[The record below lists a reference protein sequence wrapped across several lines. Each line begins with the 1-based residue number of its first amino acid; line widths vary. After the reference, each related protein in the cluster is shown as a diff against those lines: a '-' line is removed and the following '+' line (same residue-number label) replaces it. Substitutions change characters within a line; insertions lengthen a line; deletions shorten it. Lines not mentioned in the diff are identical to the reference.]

1 MMTSVGVAAAGLSH
15 TQPEKPSSSKFRG
28 WMIACILLMFG
39 SAAFLAA
46 GSSHVPSLSI
56 LPDGLLAMRR
66 LTAAV
71 ILFISTG
78 TALIFNLQSQ
88 RVFAL
93 QNTYN
98 AAPLLGLH
106 LLACCIA
113 VLSGNLLVIASA
125 WIFISASHHLQTSY
139 PDGQVLAPLVAWR
152 RWLISIIGDCGFLLV
167 AALLAAAYGST
178 QIRAIY
184 YNIALNP
191 DSFYTEQF
199 RELIAPLLIIVI
211 FIKCAQFPFSYW
223 LIPSRR
229 DNTSWLNLQ
238 LSCGSPLVAVLI
250 LMRLAPIVTGTA
262 SSTQI
267 LPLVVN
273 WAVLSA
279 GIYSFAGIWQTDRFK
294 AAFFMAV
301 SSISLLLVLVG
312 SGEMMTAEWGMMI
325 LFPSIFVLLFGLMLS
340 APLNRRPFFP
350 SRRPGYRSLL
360 ATVLIIC
367 GCINLC
373 MTPGF
378 SASMT
383 LGSDFATL
391 ARDHLS
397 LSMPDIGLLWMTI
410 VFNTVTG
417 VGLVAWSLRGRP
429 AAGYPERNLRPVAV
443 QLPPPKPSIM
453 STGLLLAISVMAL
466 FSCSLK
472 LIPSESLG
480 RLLPSQFSISSTG
493 GPTSLTNPAISIAL
507 GGIGT
512 VAGLILGVF
521 IQLAGK
527 AAVRGRLTKVVVIR
541 QAVLLVL
548 TVEQFTAGALVALIW
563 AAGKLIA
570 GLDRF
575 GLDLVG
581 STLGLVPHLIAT
593 CVRRGIRCRGPAR
606 IILLAFLFALSIAAA
621 GIAAAVHRA
630 GGI

>member
-1 MMTSVGVAAAGLSH
+1 
-15 TQPEKPSSSKFRG
+15 
-28 WMIACILLMFG
+28 MIACTLLMFG
-39 SAAFLAA
+39 SAAFLAVGPVHA
-46 GSSHVPSLSI
+46 PSLSI

-88 RVFAL
+88 RVFSL

-113 VLSGNLLVIASA
+113 ILSGNLLVIASA

-139 PDGQVLAPLVAWR
+139 PDGQLLAPLVAWR

-167 AALLAAAYGST
+167 AALLATAYGST
-178 QIRAIY
+178 QLRAIY

-191 DSFYTEQF
+191 DSFYTLQF
-199 RELIAPLLIIVI
+199 RQLIAPLLIVVI

-238 LSCGSPLVAVLI
+238 LSCGSPLVAILI
-250 LMRLAPIVTGTA
+250 LMRLAPILTGSG
-262 SSTQI
+262 SSTPI
-267 LPLVVN
+267 LPMVVN

-279 GIYSFAGIWQTDRFK
+279 GIYGFAGIWQTDRFK

-325 LFPSIFVLLFGLMLS
+325 LFPSIFLLLFGLMLS

-383 LGSDFATL
+383 LGSDFAAL

-429 AAGYPERNLRPVAV
+429 AAGSTDRNLRPAAI
-443 QLPPPKPSIM
+443 QLPPPKPSII

-466 FSCSLK
+466 LSCSLK

-480 RLLPSQFSISSTG
+480 RLLPSQLSIRSTG

-507 GGIGT
+507 GGMAT
-512 VAGLILGVF
+512 VSGLILGVF

-527 AAVRGRLTKVVVIR
+527 AAVRDRLTKLVVIR

-548 TVEQFTAGALVALIW
+548 TVEQFTAGSLVALIW

-570 GLDRF
+570 ALDRF
-575 GLDLVG
+575 GLDSMV
-581 STLGLVPHLIAT
+581 STVALIPHVIATVVRGCIRSKGLV
-593 CVRRGIRCRGPAR
+593 RM
-606 IILLAFLFALSIAAA
+606 ILLTLASLLTLLLA
-621 GIAAAVHRA
+621 GIAAALGRP
-630 GGI
+630 GGM

>member
-1 MMTSVGVAAAGLSH
+1 
-15 TQPEKPSSSKFRG
+15 
-28 WMIACILLMFG
+28 MIACTLLMFG

-46 GSSHVPSLSI
+46 GPVHAPSLSI

-88 RVFAL
+88 RVFSL

-113 VLSGNLLVIASA
+113 ILSGNLLVIASA

-139 PDGQVLAPLVAWR
+139 PDGQLLAPLVAWR

-167 AALLAAAYGST
+167 AALLATAYGST
-178 QIRAIY
+178 QLRAIY

-191 DSFYTEQF
+191 DSFYTLQF
-199 RELIAPLLIIVI
+199 RQLIAPLLIIVI

-238 LSCGSPLVAVLI
+238 LSCGSPLVAILI
-250 LMRLAPIVTGTA
+250 LMRLAPILTGSG
-262 SSTQI
+262 SSTPI
-267 LPLVVN
+267 LPMVVN

-279 GIYSFAGIWQTDRFK
+279 GIYGFAGIWQTDRFK

-325 LFPSIFVLLFGLMLS
+325 LFPSIFLLLFGLMLS

-383 LGSDFATL
+383 LGSDFAAL

-429 AAGYPERNLRPVAV
+429 AAGSTDRNLRPAAI
-443 QLPPPKPSIM
+443 QLPPPKPSII

-466 FSCSLK
+466 LSCSLK

-480 RLLPSQFSISSTG
+480 RLLPSQLSIRSTG

-507 GGIGT
+507 GGMAT
-512 VAGLILGVF
+512 VSGLILGVF

-527 AAVRGRLTKVVVIR
+527 AAVRDRLTKLVVIR

-548 TVEQFTAGALVALIW
+548 TVEQFTAGSLVALIW

-570 GLDRF
+570 ALDRF
-575 GLDLVG
+575 GLDSMV
-581 STLGLVPHLIAT
+581 STVALIPHVIATVVRGCIRSKGLV
-593 CVRRGIRCRGPAR
+593 RM
-606 IILLAFLFALSIAAA
+606 ILLTLASLLTLLLA
-621 GIAAAVHRA
+621 GIAAALGRP
-630 GGI
+630 GGM

>member
-1 MMTSVGVAAAGLSH
+1 
-15 TQPEKPSSSKFRG
+15 
-28 WMIACILLMFG
+28 MIACTLLMFG
-39 SAAFLAA
+39 SAAFLAVGPVHA
-46 GSSHVPSLSI
+46 PSLSI

-88 RVFAL
+88 RVFSL

-113 VLSGNLLVIASA
+113 ILSGNLLVIASA

-139 PDGQVLAPLVAWR
+139 PDGQLLAPLVAWR

-167 AALLAAAYGST
+167 AALLATAYGST
-178 QIRAIY
+178 QLRAIY

-191 DSFYTEQF
+191 DSFYTLQF
-199 RELIAPLLIIVI
+199 RQLIAPLLIVVI

-238 LSCGSPLVAVLI
+238 LSCGSPLVAILI
-250 LMRLAPIVTGTA
+250 LMRLAPILTGSG
-262 SSTQI
+262 SSTPI
-267 LPLVVN
+267 LPMVVN

-279 GIYSFAGIWQTDRFK
+279 GIYGFAGIWQTDRFK

-312 SGEMMTAEWGMMI
+312 SGEMMTTEWGMMI
-325 LFPSIFVLLFGLMLS
+325 LFPSIFLLLFGLMLS

-383 LGSDFATL
+383 LGSDFAAL

-429 AAGYPERNLRPVAV
+429 AAGSTDRNLRPAAI
-443 QLPPPKPSIM
+443 QLPPPKPSII

-466 FSCSLK
+466 LSCSLK

-480 RLLPSQFSISSTG
+480 RLLPSQLSIRSTG

-507 GGIGT
+507 GGMAT
-512 VAGLILGVF
+512 VSGLILGVF

-527 AAVRGRLTKVVVIR
+527 AAVRDRLTKLVVIR

-548 TVEQFTAGALVALIW
+548 TVEQFTAGSLVALIW

-570 GLDRF
+570 ALDRF
-575 GLDLVG
+575 GLDSMV
-581 STLGLVPHLIAT
+581 STVALIPHVIATVVRGCIRSKGLV
-593 CVRRGIRCRGPAR
+593 RM
-606 IILLAFLFALSIAAA
+606 ILLTLASLLTLLLA
-621 GIAAAVHRA
+621 GIAAALGRP
-630 GGI
+630 GGM

>member
-1 MMTSVGVAAAGLSH
+1 
-15 TQPEKPSSSKFRG
+15 
-28 WMIACILLMFG
+28 MIACALLMFG

-46 GSSHVPSLSI
+46 GPVHAPSLSI

-113 VLSGNLLVIASA
+113 ILSGNLLVIASA

-139 PDGQVLAPLVAWR
+139 PDGQLLAPLVAWR

-167 AALLAAAYGST
+167 AALLATAYGST
-178 QIRAIY
+178 QLRAIY

-191 DSFYTEQF
+191 DSFYTLQF
-199 RELIAPLLIIVI
+199 RQLIAPLLIIVI

-238 LSCGSPLVAVLI
+238 LSCGSPLVAILI
-250 LMRLAPIVTGTA
+250 LMRLAPILTGSG
-262 SSTQI
+262 SSTPI
-267 LPLVVN
+267 LPMVVN

-279 GIYSFAGIWQTDRFK
+279 GIYGFAGIWQTDRFK

-325 LFPSIFVLLFGLMLS
+325 LFPSIFLLLFGLMLS

-383 LGSDFATL
+383 LGSDFAAL

-429 AAGYPERNLRPVAV
+429 AAGSTDRNLRPAAI
-443 QLPPPKPSIM
+443 QLPPPKPSII

-466 FSCSLK
+466 LSCSLK

-480 RLLPSQFSISSTG
+480 RLLPSQLSIRSTG

-507 GGIGT
+507 GGIAT

-570 GLDRF
+570 ALDRF
-575 GLDLVG
+575 GLDSMV
-581 STLGLVPHLIAT
+581 STVALIPHVIATVVRGCIRSKGLV
-593 CVRRGIRCRGPAR
+593 RM
-606 IILLAFLFALSIAAA
+606 ILLTLASLLTLLLA
-621 GIAAAVHRA
+621 GIAAALGRP
-630 GGI
+630 GGM

>member
-1 MMTSVGVAAAGLSH
+1 
-15 TQPEKPSSSKFRG
+15 
-28 WMIACILLMFG
+28 MIACALLMFG

-46 GSSHVPSLSI
+46 GPVHAPSLSI

-113 VLSGNLLVIASA
+113 ILSGNLLVIASA

-139 PDGQVLAPLVAWR
+139 PDGQLLAPLVAWR

-167 AALLAAAYGST
+167 AALLATAYGST
-178 QIRAIY
+178 QLRAIY

-191 DSFYTEQF
+191 DSFYTLQF
-199 RELIAPLLIIVI
+199 RQLIAPLLIIVI

-238 LSCGSPLVAVLI
+238 LSCGSPLVAILI
-250 LMRLAPIVTGTA
+250 LMRLAPILTGSG
-262 SSTQI
+262 SSTPI
-267 LPLVVN
+267 LPMVVN

-279 GIYSFAGIWQTDRFK
+279 GIYGFAGIWQTDRFK

-325 LFPSIFVLLFGLMLS
+325 LFPSIFLLLFGLMLS

-383 LGSDFATL
+383 LGSDFAAL

-429 AAGYPERNLRPVAV
+429 AAGSTDRNLRPAAI
-443 QLPPPKPSIM
+443 QLPPPKPSII

-466 FSCSLK
+466 LSCSLK
-472 LIPSESLG
+472 LISSESLG
-480 RLLPSQFSISSTG
+480 RLLPSQLSIRSTG

-507 GGIGT
+507 GGMAT
-512 VAGLILGVF
+512 VSGLILGVF

-527 AAVRGRLTKVVVIR
+527 AAVRDRLTKLVVIR

-548 TVEQFTAGALVALIW
+548 TVEQFTAGSLVALIW

-570 GLDRF
+570 ALDRF
-575 GLDLVG
+575 GLDSMV
-581 STLGLVPHLIAT
+581 STVALIPHVIATVVRGCIRSKGLV
-593 CVRRGIRCRGPAR
+593 RM
-606 IILLAFLFALSIAAA
+606 ILLTLASLLTLLLA
-621 GIAAAVHRA
+621 GIAAALGRP
-630 GGI
+630 GGM